1 MRTWLIFWE
10 LIWSDVH
17 TAQKENN
24 FTALGYRNWT
34 RCFNDGCGWICW
46 RVLVHGNFQRDLFT
60 SPDWETLQEKQLICV
75 YVYKRHSN
83 LSDPGIPVQRSYWS
97 IWGITRF
104 RPSRLHWFSCYFY
117 FQKLFNIHYYWT
129 MYLTIDQ
136 LFYLA
141 TYLFTNLL
149 NPYLIT
155 NHSTYP
161 PTQPSH
167 PLYLPTYLSINLPPP
182 T

>member
-10 LIWSDVH
+10 LIWSVVH

-24 FTALGYRNWT
+24 FTALEHRDWT

-46 RVLVHGNFQRDLFT
+46 RVLVHGNFQRELFT

-75 YVYKRHSN
+75 YVYINANQTWVTLEFQSN
-83 LSDPGIPVQRSYWS
+83 ALTEVFGA
-97 IWGITRF
+97 ITRF

-161 PTQPSH
+161 PTHSTYP
-167 PLYLPTYLSINLPPP
+167 PTYL
-182 T
+182 